1 MSLDL
6 SLKMKLF
13 FILTKEKE
21 EVFMANNNQ
30 RTGSFLGP
38 LLIYLFLGILIFVS
52 ISQLNRTNIIE
63 INYTDLVNL
72 INNDLIIS
80 IQIDI
85 SGLVQVKAK
94 NGQLFQCYAPTLVFD
109 QTFARALA
117 NDGIKIEYTKSGAG
131 SWWLTILVY
140 ALPTIIL
147 MFFWFSML
155 KKTTGGEGG
164 IPGGNYRKS
173 PARKY
178 DAKKAK
184 ITFKDVAGIDEIKDE
199 LMDIVNFLKDPKGF
213 SSLGARIPKG
223 ILLAGPPGTGKTL
236 VARAV
241 AGEANVPFYF
251 MSGSDFVELFVGVGA
266 ARVRDLFREAR
277 ANSPAIVFIDELDA
291 VGRQRGA
298 GLGGGHDEREQT
310 LNALLVEMDGFDPRE
325 GIVVMAATNRPDVL
339 DKALLR
345 PGRFDKK
352 IYLDVPDLKA
362 REEIIKVH
370 LRGKRIAPDID
381 VKSLAR
387 STPGFVGADIE
398 NMVNEAALLAARE
411 NRDYIT
417 NEDFQEAVERIIVG
431 PARKSR
437 RISEKERKVVTY
449 HELGHAILG
458 YLLPYSYPVHKIT
471 IVPRGQAALGYTMQ
485 LPTEDRF
492 LVTEPE
498 LRDKVVS
505 LLGGRAAEEIVF
517 NEITTGASNDLKRA
531 TELVRE
537 MVTQLGM
544 SEKIGPIAWGEEVG
558 EIFLGRELTRM
569 KNFSQK
575 TAQEIDSEIK
585 TYVLSSYEKAKK
597 ILTDN
602 RERMDLLAI
611 YLYNKEE
618 ISGKEFSKMMKM
630 SLEDLKDF
638 VMSDEEVEVKNLT
651 ISYA

>member
-109 QTFARALA
+109 QTFVRALA

-277 ANSPAIVFIDELDA
+277 ANSPAIIFIDELDA

-498 LRDKVVS
+498 LRDKIVS

>member
-1 MSLDL
+1 
-6 SLKMKLF
+6 
-13 FILTKEKE
+13 
-21 EVFMANNNQ
+21 MADNKKQ
-30 RTGSFLGP
+30 RSGSFLGP
-38 LLIYLFLGILIFVS
+38 ILIYFFLALLIFIS
-52 ISQLNRTNIIE
+52 ISQLNRTNVLE
-63 INYTDLVNL
+63 INYTDLMNL
-72 INNDLIIS
+72 INNDFIIS
-80 IQIDI
+80 IQIDV

-109 QTFARALA
+109 QTFVRALA
-117 NDGIKIEYTKSGAG
+117 NDGIKIEYTKSSAG
-131 SWWLTILVY
+131 SWWITLLIYV
-140 ALPTIIL
+140 LPIVIL

-155 KKTTGGEGG
+155 KRTTGGEG

-173 PARKY
+173 PAKKY
-178 DAKKAK
+178 DAKKTRV
-184 ITFKDVAGIDEIKDE
+184 TFKDVAGIDEIKDE

-213 SSLGARIPKG
+213 SALGARIPKG

-236 VARAV
+236 IARAV

-266 ARVRDLFREAR
+266 ARVRDLFREAK
-277 ANSPAIVFIDELDA
+277 ANSPAIIFIDELDA

-352 IYLDVPDLKA
+352 IYIDVPDLEA

-411 NRDYIT
+411 NRDFIT
-417 NEDFQEAVERIIVG
+417 NEDFQEAIERIIVG

-437 RISEKERKVVTY
+437 KISEKERKIVTY

-458 YLLPYSYPVHKIT
+458 YLLPYTYPVHKIT
-471 IVPRGQAALGYTMQ
+471 IIPRGQAALGYTMQ

-492 LVTEPE
+492 LITEPE
-498 LRDKVVS
+498 LKDQIVS

-585 TYVLSSYEKAKK
+585 SYILSSYEKAKK
-597 ILTDN
+597 ILSNN

-618 ISGKEFSKMMKM
+618 ISGKEFSEMMEM
-630 SLEDLKDF
+630 SLEELKVY
-638 VMSDEEVEVKNLT
+638 VMNDEEVNVKSLT

>member
-1 MSLDL
+1 
-6 SLKMKLF
+6 MKLF

-109 QTFARALA
+109 QTFVRALA

>member
-1 MSLDL
+1 M
-6 SLKMKLF
+6 
-13 FILTKEKE
+13 
-21 EVFMANNNQ
+21 
-30 RTGSFLGP
+30 
-38 LLIYLFLGILIFVS
+38 IYLFLGILIFVS

-109 QTFARALA
+109 QTFVRALA

>member
-109 QTFARALA
+109 QTFVRALA

-585 TYVLSSYEKAKK
+585 SYVLSSYEKATK
-597 ILTDN
+597 ILKDN

>member
-109 QTFARALA
+109 QTFIRALA

>member
-1 MSLDL
+1 
-6 SLKMKLF
+6 
-13 FILTKEKE
+13 
-21 EVFMANNNQ
+21 
-30 RTGSFLGP
+30 
-38 LLIYLFLGILIFVS
+38 
-52 ISQLNRTNIIE
+52 
-63 INYTDLVNL
+63 
-72 INNDLIIS
+72 
-80 IQIDI
+80 
-85 SGLVQVKAK
+85 
-94 NGQLFQCYAPTLVFD
+94 
-109 QTFARALA
+109 
-117 NDGIKIEYTKSGAG
+117 
-131 SWWLTILVY
+131 
-140 ALPTIIL
+140 
-147 MFFWFSML
+147 
-155 KKTTGGEGG
+155 
-164 IPGGNYRKS
+164 
-173 PARKY
+173 
-178 DAKKAK
+178 
-184 ITFKDVAGIDEIKDE
+184 
-199 LMDIVNFLKDPKGF
+199 
-213 SSLGARIPKG
+213 
-223 ILLAGPPGTGKTL
+223 
-236 VARAV
+236 
-241 AGEANVPFYF
+241 
-251 MSGSDFVELFVGVGA
+251 
-266 ARVRDLFREAR
+266 
-277 ANSPAIVFIDELDA
+277 
-291 VGRQRGA
+291 
-298 GLGGGHDEREQT
+298 
-310 LNALLVEMDGFDPRE
+310 
-325 GIVVMAATNRPDVL
+325 
-339 DKALLR
+339 
-345 PGRFDKK
+345 
-352 IYLDVPDLKA
+352 LKA

>member
-30 RTGSFLGP
+30 RAGSFLGP

-109 QTFARALA
+109 QTFVRALA

>member
-109 QTFARALA
+109 QTFVRALA

-618 ISGKEFSKMMKM
+618 ISGKEFSKMMEM
-630 SLEDLKDF
+630 SLEDLKDY
-638 VMSDEEVEVKNLT
+638 VMNDEEVDVKNLT

>member
-109 QTFARALA
+109 QTFVRALA

-498 LRDKVVS
+498 LRDKIVS

>member
-1 MSLDL
+1 
-6 SLKMKLF
+6 
-13 FILTKEKE
+13 
-21 EVFMANNNQ
+21 
-30 RTGSFLGP
+30 
-38 LLIYLFLGILIFVS
+38 
-52 ISQLNRTNIIE
+52 
-63 INYTDLVNL
+63 
-72 INNDLIIS
+72 
-80 IQIDI
+80 
-85 SGLVQVKAK
+85 
-94 NGQLFQCYAPTLVFD
+94 
-109 QTFARALA
+109 
-117 NDGIKIEYTKSGAG
+117 
-131 SWWLTILVY
+131 
-140 ALPTIIL
+140 
-147 MFFWFSML
+147 ML

>member
-1 MSLDL
+1 
-6 SLKMKLF
+6 
-13 FILTKEKE
+13 
-21 EVFMANNNQ
+21 MANNNQ

-109 QTFARALA
+109 QTFVRALA

>member
-109 QTFARALA
+109 QTFVRALA

-517 NEITTGASNDLKRA
+517 NEITTGVSNDLKRA

>member
-1 MSLDL
+1 
-6 SLKMKLF
+6 
-13 FILTKEKE
+13 
-21 EVFMANNNQ
+21 MANNNQ
-30 RTGSFLGP
+30 RAGSFLGP

-109 QTFARALA
+109 QTFVRALA

>member
-109 QTFARALA
+109 QTFVRALA

-277 ANSPAIVFIDELDA
+277 ANSPAFVFIDELDA

>member
-109 QTFARALA
+109 QTFVRALA

>member
-1 MSLDL
+1 
-6 SLKMKLF
+6 
-13 FILTKEKE
+13 
-21 EVFMANNNQ
+21 MANNNQ

-52 ISQLNRTNIIE
+52 ISQLNRTNIVE

-80 IQIDI
+80 IQIDV

-109 QTFARALA
+109 QTFVRALA
-117 NDGIKIEYTKSGAG
+117 NDGIKIDYTKSGAG
-131 SWWLTILVY
+131 SWWLTILIY
-140 ALPTIIL
+140 ALPTVIL

-155 KKTTGGEGG
+155 KKTAGGDG

-173 PARKY
+173 SARKY
-178 DAKKAK
+178 DAKKTR

-236 VARAV
+236 VARAI

-277 ANSPAIVFIDELDA
+277 ADSPAIIFIDELDA

-381 VKSLAR
+381 VKNLAR

-411 NRDYIT
+411 NRDFIT

-492 LVTEPE
+492 LVTEHE
-498 LRDKVVS
+498 LRDKIVS

-544 SEKIGPIAWGEEVG
+544 SDKIGPIAWGEEVG

-585 TYVLSSYEKAKK
+585 SYVLTSYEKAKK
-597 ILTDN
+597 ILNDN

-618 ISGKEFSKMMKM
+618 ISGKEFSKMMEM
-630 SLEDLKDF
+630 SLEDLKDY
-638 VMSDEEVEVKNLT
+638 VMNDEEVDVKNLT

>member
-109 QTFARALA
+109 QTFVRALA

-370 LRGKRIAPDID
+370 LRGKRIAPDIA

>member
-6 SLKMKLF
+6 GLKMKLF

-109 QTFARALA
+109 QTFVRALA

>member
-1 MSLDL
+1 
-6 SLKMKLF
+6 
-13 FILTKEKE
+13 
-21 EVFMANNNQ
+21 MANNNQ

-38 LLIYLFLGILIFVS
+38 ILIYLFLGILIFVS
-52 ISQLNRTNIIE
+52 ISQLNRTNVIE

-80 IQIDI
+80 IQIDV

-109 QTFARALA
+109 QTFVRALA
-117 NDGIKIEYTKSGAG
+117 NDGIKIDYTKSGAG

-140 ALPTIIL
+140 ALPTVIL

-155 KKTTGGEGG
+155 KKTTGGDG

-178 DAKKAK
+178 DAKKTR

-199 LMDIVNFLKDPKGF
+199 LMDIVDFLKDPKGF

-277 ANSPAIVFIDELDA
+277 ANSPAIIFIDELDA

-381 VKSLAR
+381 VKNLAR

-411 NRDYIT
+411 NRDFIT